1 MRRSTDAGN
10 SRIVFHTWGIE
21 SLRFEAKTFLEQFD
35 CSLPLDDI
43 NDVLEIY
50 NVYSVLIKDSLSAT
64 EREKIKQFYSV
75 VAKFFKS
82 IDDTHFSQY
91 HQSVLIDYYDD
102 FLTLF
107 ERFKAY
113 EHVSSVGFS
122 RIFEQEGFTLYKIL
136 EYKNIVTHY
145 DETLARYMLTSDQTA
160 EIIIRKYLEEQPTIG
175 RTCYL
180 PKSLDKKEY
189 ERILNQYI
197 ESDCPHINLV
207 NLISYSQSSA
217 ECPLSDELRQRAK
230 HRAEEL
236 YDKVAVKTNYSYDL
250 GVRFDVID
258 GLRQETEPKPGQYLI
273 TYNVNWLRENTD
285 FKSILYNFIHLFE
298 FTDEFMRCKF
308 PVVESKMDIFEKHM
322 GVKGIKEYQTGTLFR
337 VTNYNAFATLAL
349 YYNLLRRNGVYLEDF
364 IQNFFC
370 KYLPEE
376 FAVYGFDVNIPSY
389 SYSDLDKCKLLTS
402 EMDGVLKLFKMYVQR
417 GSIDRELYEMSS
429 SPVTFR
435 DVPSLI
441 VDKYAYANGTDIT
454 KEIYLCFS
462 DQSMLAYIRKY
473 CEKKSYKSF
482 VNLVMQNQVRVEDYP
497 EFDLSDLN
505 WLIDRGT
512 VNVSKDGVIA
522 LNIERAAILKDLY
535 ENEVIRTSRYAA
547 SKEIKELIDKK
558 DLVVESALFSRPEQQ
573 YLNYMLN
580 KSEYSNGKDLRNKY
594 IHSSYSQDK
603 NQHFNDYI
611 ELLRIMIVVIIK
623 INEEFC
629 CLCDRDSEEITSDS
643 LNNKGKEVVDNEL

>member
-1 MRRSTDAGN
+1 MRTSK
-10 SRIVFHTWGIE
+10 SRDNTRFVFHTWGIE
-21 SLRFEAKTFLEQFD
+21 SLRIEAKAFLEQFD

-50 NVYSVLIKDSLSAT
+50 NVHSVLNTDSLSAS
-64 EREKIKQFYSV
+64 EREKTKQLYSV

-82 IDDTHFSQY
+82 IDDNHFSQY

-113 EHVSSVGFS
+113 EQVSSVGFS

-160 EIIIRKYLEEQPTIG
+160 EIIIRKYLEEQPTNG
-175 RTCYL
+175 RICYL

-197 ESDCPHINLV
+197 ESDYPHINLV

-217 ECPLSDELRQRAK
+217 ECPFSDELRQRAK
-230 HRAEEL
+230 HRAQEL

-250 GVRFDVID
+250 GVSFDVID
-258 GLRQETEPKPGQYLI
+258 DLKQETEPKPGQFLI
-273 TYNVNWLRENTD
+273 TYNVKWLKENTD
-285 FKSILYNFIHLFE
+285 FKSILYNFIHVFE
-298 FTDEFMRCKF
+298 FTDEYMRCKF
-308 PVVESKMDIFEKHM
+308 PVVESQMDVFEKHM
-322 GVKGIKEYQTGTLFR
+322 GVKGIKEYKTSTMFR
-337 VTNYNAFATLAL
+337 VKNHYAFATLAL
-349 YYNLLRRNGVYLEDF
+349 YYNLLSRNGVYLEDF
-364 IQNFFC
+364 IQQFFSE
-370 KYLPEE
+370 YLPEE
-376 FAVYGFDVNIPSY
+376 FEVHGIDVNIPSH
-389 SYSDLDKCKLLTS
+389 SYSDLDKCRLLPS
-402 EMDGVLKLFKMYVQR
+402 EMDGVLKLFKMYVQK

-435 DVPSLI
+435 DIPSLI
-441 VDKYAYANGTDIT
+441 ADKYAYANGNDIA
-454 KEIYLCFS
+454 KEMFLCFS
-462 DQSMLAYIRKY
+462 DQSMLAYIKKF
-473 CEKKSYKSF
+473 CAKKSYKSF
-482 VNLVMQNQVRVEDYP
+482 VKLVMDNQVRVEDYP
-497 EFDLSDLN
+497 QFDLSDLN

-512 VNVSKDGVIA
+512 VIVSEDGVIT

-535 ENEVIRTSRYAA
+535 ENEVIRSSRYAER
-547 SKEIKELIDKK
+547 KEFLELIDRK
-558 DLVVESALFSRPEQQ
+558 DLVVESSLFSRPEQQ
-573 YLNYMLN
+573 FLNYMLN

-629 CLCDRDSEEITSDS
+629 CWCDRDSDEITNNSINSDE
-643 LNNKGKEVVDNEL
+643 KR